1 MSHLVSRCAPRTASS
16 TLTGLRSAGS
26 VLRRNGVRP
35 TTCPQV
41 LESEK
46 NVAKLQKDV
55 DYVNSLIDKGKKKA
69 EKAQKD

>member
-1 MSHLVSRCAPRTASS
+1 M
-16 TLTGLRSAGS
+16 
-26 VLRRNGVRP
+26 LRRNGVRP

>member
-1 MSHLVSRCAPRTASS
+1 M
-16 TLTGLRSAGS
+16 
-26 VLRRNGVRP
+26 LRRNGVRP
-35 TTCPQV
+35 TTCLQV

-69 EKAQKD
+69 EKAQKE

>member
-1 MSHLVSRCAPRTASS
+1 
-16 TLTGLRSAGS
+16 
-26 VLRRNGVRP
+26 
-35 TTCPQV
+35 V

-69 EKAQKD
+69 EKAQKE